1 MARFPSLL
9 LLLLLAGFAGP
20 APAAAAAP
28 AAAEVAAEADPYDPL
43 AGAPA
48 PLAAALR
55 QYAHD
60 ATRWA
65 YTLRRVEYDKRGKR
79 EEERVSRFDPS
90 VHYDEQWTLLA
101 VDGQPA
107 TPAQVKRNR
116 AEIARHMKK
125 HRTLGELLDLPRA
138 TLAREDA
145 TTLTYEVPLV
155 SDDNARLPPEK
166 FQVFVHVRKAG
177 RVFAAID
184 VKLRESWRVAG
195 VVKVK
200 SGEAHLVF
208 STVQPEFAPPL
219 TAVEAGGRASVLF
232 ITFGGRIAEERTDFQ
247 RVKPYDERFSVKIG
261 PVKALDF

>member
-1 MARFPSLL
+1 MPRSPSLL
-9 LLLLLAGFAGP
+9 LLLLLAGL
-20 APAAAAAP
+20 AAP
-28 AAAEVAAEADPYDPL
+28 APRAAAQPDSAEADPYDPL

-65 YTLRRVEYDKRGKR
+65 YTLRRVEYDKRGQR

-90 VHYDEQWTLLA
+90 VHYDEQWTLLE
-101 VDGQPA
+101 VDGRPA
-107 TPAQVKRNR
+107 TPAQVRRDR
-116 AEIARHMKK
+116 AEIARHRKK
-125 HRTLGELLDLPRA
+125 HRTLGELLDLRHA
-138 TLAREDA
+138 TLAQEDA
-145 TTLTYEVPLV
+145 ATLTYEVPLV

-166 FQVFVHVRKAG
+166 FQVFVHLRKAG
-177 RVFAAID
+177 QVFAAID

-208 STVQPEFAPPL
+208 STVQPEFAPPI
-219 TAVEAGGRASVLF
+219 TAVKAGGRASILF
-232 ITFGGRIAEERTDFQ
+232 ISFGGQIEEERTDFK
-247 RVKPYDERFSVKIG
+247 RVKPYDERFSVTIG